1 MRRLGGSVGA
11 FLFVCALAAGGVAG
25 AGTMQV
31 RDFDARV
38 LPAGGQA
45 FERAPWPSHRIA
57 AGDRVQFIV
66 LICHDATIRNVR
78 ISFQTTAPITGYQPA
93 APNAGTFTA
102 NNPPEP
108 CGFTHTLWGGVAT
121 FTTAGHYQ
129 ITFSATADGA
139 GPASRT
145 FDLVIEERVHANL
158 PPGAVLPPHPVL
170 RCAAPAVQIMSPTAA
185 TGVCLDRLTHVSAQV
200 TVHECAP
207 YTLTVTVRRPDGTTQ
222 VLPAVTSAPWS
233 VTFTPTL
240 PGNYAIS
247 AEIRDHNGTSSTA
260 TVNVTA
266 NRCPTVPFVQ
276 PKH

>member
-1 MRRLGGSVGA
+1 MRRLGGSVA
-11 FLFVCALAAGGVAG
+11 ALLFVCALAAAGVAG

-31 RDFDARV
+31 SDFDARV
-38 LPAGGQA
+38 LPASGLA
-45 FERAPWPSHRIA
+45 FERAAWPSHRIA

-66 LICHDATIRNVR
+66 LICHDATIQNVR

-102 NNPPEP
+102 NNRPEP
-108 CGFTHTLWGGVAT
+108 CGFTNTLWGGVAT
-121 FTTAGHYQ
+121 FTAAGHYQ

-145 FDLVIEERVHANL
+145 FDLVVEEHLRTTSSLGGRV
-158 PPGAVLPPHPVL
+158 PPPPMP
-170 RCAAPAVQIMSPTAA
+170 RCQAPAIEVTSPTAA
-185 TGVCLDRLTHVSAQV
+185 TGMCLERLTHVNARV

-233 VTFTPTL
+233 VTFTPTV

-247 AEIRDHNGTSSTA
+247 AEIRDRNGTSSTA
-260 TVNVTA
+260 TVNVPA